1 MWAVIYLGTQGI
13 ETLWLQEQRL
23 PEASSHLLLYS
34 PTHPWKQGLAGV
46 PGALTVVR
54 GDPGVDLQLQSHQG
68 GDSDQRRVGG
78 QNQQKSFSTTSTG
91 SGKCPDW
98 IPWTE
103 LAPWEE
109 CHKKPEV
116 LMCCKII
123 PLSAATTG
131 KHLLLTHQPG
141 APSRSGSHKSRDT
154 NVPAVWLTHLY
165 IC

>member
-13 ETLWLQEQRL
+13 ETLWVQEQHL
-23 PEASSHLLLYS
+23 SEACSHLLLYS
-34 PTHPWKQGLAGV
+34 PAHPWKQGLAGV
-46 PGALTVVR
+46 PGALAVAR
-54 GDPGVDLQLQSHQG
+54 GIQVWQPQSHRG
-68 GDSDQRRVGG
+68 GDSDQGRVGG

-103 LAPWEE
+103 TAPWEE
-109 CHKKPEV
+109 CQKKPEV
-116 LMCCKII
+116 LMCCKVT
-123 PLSAATTG
+123 PLSAATAG
-131 KHLLLTHQPG
+131 RHLLLTHQPG

-154 NVPAVWLTHLY
+154 NIPAVWLTHLC